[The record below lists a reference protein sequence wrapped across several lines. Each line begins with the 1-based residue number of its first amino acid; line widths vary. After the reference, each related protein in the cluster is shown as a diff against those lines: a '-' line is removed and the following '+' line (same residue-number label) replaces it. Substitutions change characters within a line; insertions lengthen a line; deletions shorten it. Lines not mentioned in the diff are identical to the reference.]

1 MQVFCVIIFFLIQIE
16 KIYLALICALLLEWN
31 SRNLNQWLFEGC
43 PYAKIIFSSSLKNT
57 CKIHQVLD
65 DVFNSLN
72 KLKTITDSK
81 SEHISTWQN
90 V

>member
-1 MQVFCVIIFFLIQIE
+1 M
-16 KIYLALICALLLEWN
+16 A
-31 SRNLNQWLFEGC
+31 FEGC
-43 PYAKIIFSSSLKNT
+43 PNAKIISTSSLKNT
-57 CKIHQVLD
+57 CTIHQVLD